1 MALSH
6 AIMTA
11 LLDEELSGYD
21 LMRKFET
28 SLGFFWA
35 ASHQQIYQE
44 LKGLAAK
51 GWLAATPVPQE
62 GRPDKIHYALTEQGR
77 DALAAW
83 MHEESRVKPGKDD
96 LFVKLY
102 NIGHGDPEPVIAEL
116 QQRKVLHGQRLALYE
131 KIRDRHY
138 RNPETLSDARKG
150 IYLALSAG
158 IRQERMFLDWCGEAL
173 ALLSQLGSDQTK

>member
-11 LLDEELSGYD
+11 LLDDELSGYD

-44 LKGLAAK
+44 LKKLARQ
-51 GWLAATPVPQE
+51 GWLSATAVAQD
-62 GRPDKIHYALTEQGR
+62 GRPDKIVYALTDAGRRGLEEWVREQ
-77 DALAAW
+77 
-83 MHEESRVKPGKDD
+83 SRCKPAKDD

-102 NIGHGDPEPVIAEL
+102 NIGHCDPAPVIDEL
-116 QQRKVLHGQRLALYE
+116 HERRALHRQRLSLYE
-131 KIRDRHY
+131 KIRERHY
-138 RNPETLSDARKG
+138 QEPSQLPDTRKG
-150 IYLALSAG
+150 IYLALLAG
-158 IRQERMFLDWCGEAL
+158 IRQERMFLEWCDEAL
-173 ALLSQLGSDQTK
+173 ALLSQLGSKAG

>member
-11 LLDEELSGYD
+11 LLDEDLTGYD
-21 LMRKFET
+21 LARKFET

-44 LKGLAAK
+44 LKRLKGLGLLDA
-51 GWLAATPVPQE
+51 LAVPQE
-62 GRPDKIHYALTEQGR
+62 GRPDKIVYALNAAGR
-77 DALAAW
+77 QALEDWVSEAS
-83 MHEESRVKPGKDD
+83 HVKPGKDD

-102 NIGHGDPEPVIAEL
+102 NIGHCDPTPVIAEL
-116 QQRKVLHGQRLALYE
+116 RERHVHHGRNLALYE
-131 KIRDRHY
+131 KIRERHY
-138 RNPETLSDARKG
+138 RDPTRLPTARKG

-158 IRQERMFLDWCGEAL
+158 IRQERMFREWCEEAL
-173 ALLSQLGSDQTK
+173 ALLEELV

>member
-11 LLDEELSGYD
+11 LLDEDLSGYD

-44 LKGLAAK
+44 LKKLAGQGL
-51 GWLAATPVPQE
+51 LSATAIVQD
-62 GRPDKIHYALTEQGR
+62 GRPDKIVYALTDAGR
-77 DALAAW
+77 EALARW
-83 MHEESRVKPGKDD
+83 VQDSSRCKPAKDD

-102 NIGHGDPEPVIAEL
+102 NIGHCDPEPVRTEL
-116 QQRKVLHGQRLALYE
+116 RARQELHRRNLGLYE
-131 KIRDRHY
+131 KIRERHY
-138 RNPETLSDARKG
+138 RDPTRLPDTRKG
-150 IYLALSAG
+150 IYLALLAG
-158 IRQERMFLDWCGEAL
+158 IRQERMFLEWCEDAL
-173 ALLSQLGSDQTK
+173 QLLDTLEPASA

>member
-11 LLDEELSGYD
+11 LLDEDLSGYD

-44 LKGLAAK
+44 LKKLAGQ
-51 GWLAATPVPQE
+51 GWLSATAIAQD
-62 GRPDKIHYALTEQGR
+62 GRPDKIVYALTEAGES
-77 DALAAW
+77 ALADW
-83 MHEESRVKPGKDD
+83 LRQQSRCKPAKDD

-102 NIGHGDPEPVIAEL
+102 NIGHCDPEPVIAEL
-116 QQRKVLHGQRLALYE
+116 QERQALHRRNLGLYE
-131 KIRDRHY
+131 KIRERHY
-138 RNPETLSDARKG
+138 REPARLPDTRKG
-150 IYLALSAG
+150 IYLALLAG
-158 IRQERMFLDWCGEAL
+158 IRQERMFVEWCEDAL
-173 ALLSQLGSDQTK
+173 QLLETLEPVSA